1 MFGFNQ
7 HKKRVLELEQE
18 LEQLRSELKQAQDE
32 LRKRIEFDDENQRI
46 KQLANNL
53 LAQNALILDTETTGL
68 GNNTNSQIIELAIID
83 VQGNV
88 LFNSLIKPKN
98 KMSKDNK
105 SIAVHGIR
113 NEILVYS
120 PEWSD
125 VHEKIAGILQN
136 RQVVSYNGAFN
147 QAMIEQTYKKYG
159 LPCPEFTMHCAM
171 DLYSAWYGHLSQY
184 ALYRSKKLVEA
195 MTLIYGGYWE
205 QAHRALPDCQAV
217 LDLLKFVAANNM
229 RPRFFE

>member
-7 HKKRVLELEQE
+7 HKKRILELEQE
-18 LEQLRSELKQAQDE
+18 LEQLRAELKQAQDE
-32 LRKRIEFDDENQRI
+32 LKQRVEFDDENQRI
-46 KQLANNL
+46 KQLANDL
-53 LAQNALILDTETTGL
+53 IAQNALILNMATTGL
-68 GNNTNSQIIELAIID
+68 TNNTNSQIIELAIID

-88 LFNSLIKPKN
+88 LFNSLIKPK
-98 KMSKDNK
+98 SKIRQDNQ
-105 SIAVHGIR
+105 SVAVHGIR

-125 VHEKIAGILQN
+125 LHEKIAGILQN
-136 RQVVSYNGAFN
+136 RQVVSYNGDFHR
-147 QAMIEQTYKKYG
+147 AMIGQTCEKYG

-171 DLYSAWYGHLSQY
+171 ELYAAWYGHLSQY
-184 ALYRSKKLVEA
+184 SLYRSKKLAEA

-229 RPRFFE
+229 RPRFF